1 MPRTPAAN
9 TANSPTVEE
18 TTYDVAEM
26 DCQTGAI
33 TYRAFTDEE
42 RAAREATAQQEWT
55 AVPSEADELRAQLAA
70 LTARLEAAGL

>member
-1 MPRTPAAN
+1 MPRTTSTNP
-9 TANSPTVEE
+9 ANSAALEEITHDVVEVNCE
-18 TTYDVAEM
+18 
-26 DCQTGAI
+26 TGAV